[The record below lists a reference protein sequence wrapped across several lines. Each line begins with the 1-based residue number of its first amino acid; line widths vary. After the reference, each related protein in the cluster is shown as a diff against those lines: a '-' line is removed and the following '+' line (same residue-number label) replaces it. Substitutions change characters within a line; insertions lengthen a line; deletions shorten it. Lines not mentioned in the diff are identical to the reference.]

1 MCGRTA
7 QGLQSRLHPHLLDVR
22 HRAPDLLD
30 VLVRQVLQVA
40 RQNVP
45 AQATRTGQPRPSRKQ
60 SNDVPPSDSR
70 KACSVSLQ
78 AVPAQPFRHLVLK
91 LCIEQLDASV
101 AVGFEL

>member
-1 MCGRTA
+1 MCAVRCATTILSPSPSLFSSSQASIAARLIQSQPQLRTTIESNRISRPITTWYETRTA

-45 AQATRTGQPRPSRKQ
+45 VHR
-60 SNDVPPSDSR
+60 
-70 KACSVSLQ
+70 L
-78 AVPAQPFRHLVLK
+78 
-91 LCIEQLDASV
+91 
-101 AVGFEL
+101 